1 MLIFPGSLFWTGLF
15 SIHLY
20 IMWEE
25 TSEFVDRDRGRSRP
39 GEREE
44 REMGWDDRRPAVR
57 ARPVT
62 EASVRIFDFVAALFL
77 LFLLTP
83 LIVLISIGILIDSRG
98 PLLYGATR
106 VGRYGQPFRMLKFR
120 KMNAQAQGPPLTVAT
135 DTRFTR
141 LGRLLAKTKLD
152 ELPQLWNVVRG
163 DMSLVGP
170 RPEDIAFVSLLRD
183 DYEEIL
189 TVPPG
194 ITGLSQLAFAKESQ
208 LLAAN
213 DSHDYYIER
222 LLPQKVALDRLYAR
236 RRSLLLNLQVMLW
249 TGVVVSLIGD
259 VAVNRV
265 TGRAT
270 LRRRPRQV
278 ELSPAEPTT
287 AQLGHE
293 VSSQ

>member
-1 MLIFPGSLFWTGLF
+1 
-15 SIHLY
+15 
-20 IMWEE
+20 
-25 TSEFVDRDRGRSRP
+25 
-39 GEREE
+39 
-44 REMGWDDRRPAVR
+44 MGWDDRRPAVR
-57 ARPVT
+57 AKPVT

-77 LFLLTP
+77 LLLLTP

-98 PLLYGATR
+98 PILYGCTR
-106 VGRYGQPFRMLKFR
+106 VGRYGHTFRMLKFR
-120 KMNAQAQGPPLTVAT
+120 KMNAQAQGPPLTVAS

-141 LGRLLAKTKLD
+141 FGRLLARTKLD
-152 ELPQLWNVVRG
+152 EVPQLWNVVRG

-170 RPEDIAFVSLLRD
+170 RPEDIAFVSLLRE

-208 LLAAN
+208 LLAA
-213 DSHDYYIER
+213 DDIHRYYIER
-222 LLPQKVALDRLYAR
+222 LLPQKVELDRLYAR
-236 RRSLLLNLQVMLW
+236 RRSLLFNLQILLW
-249 TGVVVSLIGD
+249 TVVVVGLIGD
-259 VAVNRV
+259 VAVNRA

-270 LRRRPRQV
+270 LRRRPRQA
-278 ELSPAEPTT
+278 ELAPEPTP